1 MKILFVEDLPLDAEL
16 AERLLRKDGLDLESL
31 RVDTQETFLEAL
43 EGFRPDVII
52 SDYSMPA
59 FDGMSA
65 LLLVRQHDP
74 HLPFIVLTGTI
85 NEDTAVACMKAG
97 ANDYVI
103 KEHMSRLSF
112 AVKEA
117 IELGQTRLRTRQQE
131 ELLRQNEE
139 RYRTLF
145 DGSSAVML
153 IVDPEDGRITDAN
166 KTALAF
172 YGLPGKGPIGMTL
185 DQISTESNDQILER
199 LLSVVKLKLRVS
211 ESRHRK
217 ADGTEVYVELH
228 SGPILIEGKTLLL
241 VIIHDI
247 SERYLVRER
256 LESSLKEKEALL
268 REIHHRVNNNLQ
280 VISSLLS
287 LSAARSTDT
296 MYQSA
301 SQAMIRRIAAMAL
314 AHEQLYSSQDV
325 SRIGFSL
332 YLREIVDILVSSED
346 VTQTRPNL
354 EFLLDEI
361 FLNLEEAIPAGIA
374 VSELVSNA
382 LRHGVHGMGD
392 KGRIRIEMHELQH
405 GELQIKVEDNGPGF
419 PEGVD
424 PSKAETLGL
433 RLVEILS
440 TQLQGTIEYNVDGG
454 TRAVLRFTPGSLS

>member
-16 AERLLRKDGLDLESL
+16 AERLLRKDGLDFESL
-31 RVDTQETFLEAL
+31 RVDTQDAFLDAL
-43 EGFRPDVII
+43 EGFRPDVIV
-52 SDYSMPA
+52 SDYSMPS
-59 FDGMSA
+59 FDGMNA
-65 LLLVRQHDP
+65 LFLARQHDP
-74 HLPFIVLTGTI
+74 LLPFVVLTGTI

-103 KEHMSRLSF
+103 KEHMSRLPF
-112 AVKEA
+112 AIKEA
-117 IELGQTRLRTRQQE
+117 IELGQSRLRTRKQE

-153 IVDPEDGRITDAN
+153 IVDPEDGSITDAN

-172 YGLPGKGPIGMTL
+172 YGFPENGPIGMTI
-185 DQISTESNDQILER
+185 DQLSIEGKDQELER
-199 LLSVVKLKLRVS
+199 LLSAVNLTLRVA

-217 ADGTEVYVELH
+217 ADGTEVNVELH
-228 SGPILIEGKTLLL
+228 TGPIRIEGKTLLL
-241 VIIHDI
+241 AIIHDI
-247 SERYLVRER
+247 SERYRVWER
-256 LESSLKEKEALL
+256 LESSVKEKEALL

-287 LSAARSTDT
+287 LSAARNSDA
-296 MYQSA
+296 MYQAA

-325 SRIGFSL
+325 SRIGFSI
-332 YLREIVDILVSSED
+332 YLREIVDILISSED
-346 VTQTRPNL
+346 VTETRPNL
-354 EFLLDEI
+354 EFHLEEI

-392 KGRIRIEMHELQH
+392 KGRIRIGIQKLPG
-405 GELQIKVEDNGPGF
+405 GELQIEVQDNGPGF

-424 PSKAETLGL
+424 PSKAESLGL

-440 TQLQGTIEYNVDGG
+440 TQLQGNIEYTMDGG
-454 TRAVLRFTPGSLS
+454 TRAILRFSPSEFT